1 MAITVNRTQ
10 ADELADVERALRA
23 ARKELQNWAAHCDR
37 MLANPD
43 DAPAI
48 AMQARRSARI
58 VEAHLDEAHVHT
70 IASRMYRD
78 DAELISG
85 DR

>member
-10 ADELADVERALRA
+10 ADDLADAERAIRA
-23 ARKELQNWAAHCDR
+23 ARKELHNWSAHCAA

-43 DAPAI
+43 EAPAI

-70 IASRMYRD
+70 IAARMYD
-78 DAELISG
+78 DGPALISE